1 MRKKKVKLKG
11 TETLEERAAINREL
25 QRISQEEKYGNLRQL
40 DNPSGISR
48 KEAAAK
54 ELALWN
60 NEKAIKKKI
69 RRDGWRNPLIPEP
82 PPMPAQPKKRKKRKE
97 RKPRQRT
104 LDKQKARDEELREKV
119 KNMPAS
125 HGEKLI
131 MEYLQRNGIAYYK
144 DYVFEDLVL
153 RGKNKTLFFDFY
165 LPKMNACIEFDGEF
179 HFLPINGEAKLLRQQ
194 RNDKLKDM
202 YCVKNKIRMLRIHY
216 KDKAIL
222 NSILDEFLNK

>member
-1 MRKKKVKLKG
+1 MGRKKKKLTG
-11 TETLEERAAINREL
+11 RETLEERAALNREL
-25 QRISQEEKYGNLRQL
+25 QRISIEEKFRQNLRQL
-40 DNPSGISR
+40 ENPDGMSR
-48 KEAAAK
+48 TEAAAK

-60 NEKAIKKKI
+60 KEKPIKKKI
-69 RRDGWRNPLIPEP
+69 RNDDWKKPLVHEP
-82 PPMPAQPKKRKKRKE
+82 TPPKKKKKN

-104 LDKQKARDEELREKV
+104 LDRQKKRDEELREKV

-131 MEYLQRNGIAYYK
+131 MAYLSKKGISYKK
-144 DYVFEDLVL
+144 DYIFEDLVL

-165 LPKMNACIEFDGEF
+165 LPDMNTCIEFDGEF

-216 KDKAIL
+216 QDKSRL
-222 NSILDEFLNK
+222 DSILDEFLKL